1 LKKVTW
7 SLKASK
13 ELNNVYD
20 YWESRNGS
28 SLYSEKIID
37 ETFRIIYLLRLQNF
51 IGEESRF
58 RKIRR
63 VLILENFSLFYKVID
78 DEIKILSFFD
88 NRRNPANINLQ

>member
-1 LKKVTW
+1 M
-7 SLKASK
+7 
-13 ELNNVYD
+13 
-20 YWESRNGS
+20 ESF
-28 SLYSEKIID
+28 SEKIID